1 MNFSERPILVFW
13 ESTRACL
20 LACKHC
26 RAEAM
31 KDPLPGTLSNSQ
43 AEAFI
48 KSLTQFKKPYPI
60 LVITGGD
67 PLMREDLLG
76 LVSLARELEIP
87 AALSPAVS
95 TKFDPN
101 LFIKFKNMGVKALS
115 ISLDGSEET
124 THDAIRGVPGHFAQ
138 TLEMI
143 RFLVSQGFSLQINTT
158 VMRENV
164 EELADMA
171 YLLKKLKVSIWEVF
185 FLIQTGRGKAVN
197 PISPEEHEEVCH
209 FLVDVS
215 YYGIIVRTVEAPFFR
230 RVVDWRKTRTLSEC
244 HPVPGTLYQN
254 LSTKLSRLLGE
265 KGETCLAQT
274 QGTRDGNGIIFV
286 GYNGDVYPAGF
297 LPLPVGNVTETSLQK
312 IYSESPLLKAIRNG
326 DFTGKC
332 GICEYKILCGGS
344 RARAY
349 SFSGDPLGEDPACP
363 YVPKLK
369 LADIKEKA

>member
-26 RAEAM
+26 RAEAI
-31 KDPLPGTLSNSQ
+31 KESLPGTLSHPQ
-43 AEAFI
+43 AADFI
-48 KSLTQFKKPYPI
+48 KSLIQFKKPFPI

-67 PLMREDLLG
+67 PLMRDDILDL
-76 LVSLARELEIP
+76 VNLARDLEIP
-87 AALSPAVS
+87 VALSPAVS
-95 TKFDPN
+95 PKFDPN
-101 LFIKFKNMGVKALS
+101 LFITFKKLGVKALS
-115 ISLDGSEET
+115 ISLDGAHEK
-124 THDAIRGVPGHFAQ
+124 THDKVRGVPGHFQQ
-138 TLEMI
+138 TMEMI
-143 RFLVSQGFSLQINTT
+143 KFLVSQGFSLQINTT

-164 EELADMA
+164 EEMADLAH
-171 YLLKKLKVSIWEVF
+171 LLKTLKVSIWEVF

-230 RVVDWRKTRTLSEC
+230 RVVDWRKTKDKSEYY
-244 HPVPGTLYQN
+244 PSPGPLYQ
-254 LSTKLSRLLGE
+254 KLSKKLAVFLGE
-265 KGETCLAQT
+265 RGATCLAQT

-286 GYNGDVYPAGF
+286 GYNGDIYPAGF
-297 LPLPVGNVTETSLQK
+297 LPFPLGNVKENPLQK
-312 IYSESPLLKAIRNG
+312 IYSESSLLKAIRNG

-332 GICEYKILCGGS
+332 GLCDYKTICGGS

-349 SFSGDPLGEDPACP
+349 TVSNDPLGEDPACP
-363 YVPKLK
+363 YLPNPNL
-369 LADIKEKA
+369 IKK